1 MGRVVWS
8 AGILLC
14 GLCLALTHLNV
25 TVPWVRDDSCCL
37 TDRIAPQR
45 RILTVLRHRFH
56 STTSEDWTGAD

>member
-1 MGRVVWS
+1 MVRGVSSV
-8 AGILLC
+8 GIALW
-14 GLCLALTHLNV
+14 GLCLTVMRLNI

-56 STTSEDWTGAD
+56 STTFEDWTGAD